1 MKKFTWQ
8 KAITLLG
15 IILLISGTVLLI
27 SLMRSR
33 ELSRV
38 AAPSFSAS
46 TVVAAKPSSPT
57 ALYGEPVQLQ
67 IPSLGINLPII
78 PGYYDH
84 KTQEWTLTTDKVQ
97 YATIT
102 PEPND
107 QSGNT
112 FLYGHARKNVFGSL
126 HTIAPHAEAI
136 VQTNNGHTFYYR
148 LNGALTVDPTDSAAV
163 LDYQGKPMLT
173 IQTCTGLFWQN
184 RQLFYFDLEKVV

>member
-1 MKKFTWQ
+1 MKKFTFQ
-8 KAITLLG
+8 KALVLIGVILVIGGT
-15 IILLISGTVLLI
+15 ILLV
-27 SLMRSR
+27 SLVRSR

-38 AAPSFSAS
+38 ASPSFSA
-46 TVVAAKPSSPT
+46 TTAIAAKPSSPS
-57 ALYGEPVQLQ
+57 AIYGDPVNLE

-112 FLYGHARKNVFGSL
+112 FLYGHARKNVLGSL
-126 HTIAPHAEAI
+126 HSIAPNAQAI
-136 VQTNNGHTFYYR
+136 VRTSNGHTFYYR
-148 LNGALTVDPTDSAAV
+148 LNGAVTVDPTNSAAV
-163 LDYQGKPMLT
+163 LDYQGKPILT

-184 RQLFYFDLEKVV
+184 RQLFYFNLEKVA